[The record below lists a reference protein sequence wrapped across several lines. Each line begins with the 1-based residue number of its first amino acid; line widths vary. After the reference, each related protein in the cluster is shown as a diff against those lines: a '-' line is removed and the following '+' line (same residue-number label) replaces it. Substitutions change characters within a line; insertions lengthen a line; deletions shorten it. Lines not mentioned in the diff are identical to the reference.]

1 MRVWLFSLMLV
12 LLVGCSPQI
21 SSIEDEQPFY
31 AWDFTL
37 ETIDGDAITLSEQR
51 GKWVIINFWATW
63 CAPCRQEMPTLQ
75 MIAEDYPDVLVLG
88 INLRESVE
96 TISPYREEL
105 GVTFPIL
112 INPDDQLLTDYQ
124 VIGLPQTLI
133 VSPDG
138 EVMMR
143 EFGIFDLVMLFDV
156 LEGL

>member
-12 LLVGCSPQI
+12 LMVGCSPQI

-88 INLRESVE
+88 VNLRESVE
-96 TISPYREEL
+96 TISLYREEL

-124 VIGLPQTLI
+124 VIGLPQTLV

-138 EVMMR
+138 EVVMR
-143 EFGIFDLVMLFDV
+143 EFGIFDLVRLFDV